1 MHWLGQYIGFG
12 WLWWCVATVYALT
25 ILGIIAVVVSENR
38 NPVKSLAWVTV
49 LLVVPMVGLILYIF
63 FGRNIQNKRIISRRN
78 RRILRRLTNRSS
90 ASARQGKPPEHIRNR
105 INLASS
111 LCGSNYYDGNKVDI
125 FDNGADKIEALLADI
140 RNARRYINLQ
150 YYILIDDK
158 VGRRVIEALEERA
171 RAGVKVRVIYDHV
184 GSFRL
189 SRKAL
194 KEMRRAGVEAYPF
207 FKVVF
212 PPFGTRINWRNHRK
226 IVIIDGRVGYI
237 GGMNIADRY
246 IDGGK
251 MFAMWRDLHLRIQG
265 PAVAA
270 LQQSFAVDWNFMG
283 QPLLQETDFAAPSAD
298 SPVGLQLV
306 TGGPTTQWMNM
317 TLVFQQVISE
327 ARKCV
332 IFITP
337 N

>member
-12 WLWWCVATVYALT
+12 WLWWSVATVYALT

-78 RRILRRLTNRSS
+78 RRILRRLTNRSG

-111 LCGSNYYDGNKVDI
+111 LCGSNYYEGNKVDI

-194 KEMRRAGVEAYPF
+194 EGMRRAGWRPF
-207 FKVVF
+207 RFSKWYF
-212 PPFGTRINWRNHRK
+212 RR
-226 IVIIDGRVGYI
+226 
-237 GGMNIADRY
+237 
-246 IDGGK
+246 
-251 MFAMWRDLHLRIQG
+251 
-265 PAVAA
+265 
-270 LQQSFAVDWNFMG
+270 S
-283 QPLLQETDFAAPSAD
+283 E
-298 SPVGLQLV
+298 PVS
-306 TGGPTTQWMNM
+306 TGATT
-317 TLVFQQVISE
+317 
-327 ARKCV
+327 ARL
-332 IFITP
+332 
-337 N
+337 